1 MSINYLCGQNK
12 TAQVDPVS
20 SANQLSAKAPFKDPG
35 LTLLN
40 TKFIQLN
47 NNRQDRLKLIL
58 NIDYKNANFCEDEIT
73 ILILIQLRSN

>member
-1 MSINYLCGQNK
+1 MSINYPCGQNK

-58 NIDYKNANFCEDEIT
+58 NIDYKKRE
-73 ILILIQLRSN
+73 LLRR